1 MDDDQLQNYALAEI
15 EKLLLRHG
23 KNLKDDYP
31 TMPRPD
37 ASLIQRAR
45 NMLIYDE
52 LSYNKS
58 DLEKEHRRLMS
69 TMTTEQKKVYDTII
83 SRVNANLPGVFFV
96 YGYGGTGKT
105 FLWRALSS
113 NLRSRGEVVL
123 TVASSGIAALLIPG
137 GRTAHSRFH
146 LPITP
151 DQLSTCNIDPNSHL
165 AELIRMTKL
174 IIWDEAP
181 MMHKHL
187 FEALDRTLRDILR
200 KQNNDRLDIPFGGKV
215 VVLGGDFRQ
224 ILPVIPKGTR
234 QDIVYA
240 SINSSKLWEFCEVLN
255 LTTNMRLLHGSSEND
270 IRERTEF
277 SEWVLAIGDG
287 SIGEDNDV
295 NIKLKIPDD
304 LLLQSTGDHVASM
317 VEYVY
322 PSLLDSMHETSYFQ
336 DRAILTP
343 RNATVE
349 EINDYMMSLI
359 PGEEKIYLSCD
370 SPIHKPSMNRG
381 QDDIHTPEF
390 LNTIKAS
397 GIPNHKLRLK
407 VGVPIMLMRN
417 LDPTTGL
424 CNGTR
429 LIITRMGRYVLEG
442 RVITGTNIGDLVYI
456 PRMALSSS
464 DTRLPF
470 KFQRKQFPISV
481 CFAMTI
487 NKSQGQSLKQV
498 GIYLPQPVFS
508 HGQLYV
514 AVSRVTSRK
523 GLKILLIDENGD
535 CIDSTTNVVYQ
546 EIFRNL

>member
-1 MDDDQLQNYALAEI
+1 
-15 EKLLLRHG
+15 
-23 KNLKDDYP
+23 
-31 TMPRPD
+31 
-37 ASLIQRAR
+37 
-45 NMLIYDE
+45 
-52 LSYNKS
+52 
-58 DLEKEHRRLMS
+58 
-69 TMTTEQKKVYDTII
+69 
-83 SRVNANLPGVFFV
+83 
-96 YGYGGTGKT
+96 
-105 FLWRALSS
+105 
-113 NLRSRGEVVL
+113 
-123 TVASSGIAALLIPG
+123 
-137 GRTAHSRFH
+137 
-146 LPITP
+146 
-151 DQLSTCNIDPNSHL
+151 
-165 AELIRMTKL
+165 
-174 IIWDEAP
+174 
-181 MMHKHL
+181 
-187 FEALDRTLRDILR
+187 
-200 KQNNDRLDIPFGGKV
+200 
-215 VVLGGDFRQ
+215 
-224 ILPVIPKGTR
+224 
-234 QDIVYA
+234 
-240 SINSSKLWEFCEVLN
+240 VLN

-322 PSLLDSMHETSYFQ
+322 PSLLDSMHEPSYFQ

>member
-1 MDDDQLQNYALAEI
+1 MKE
-15 EKLLLRHG
+15 H
-23 KNLKDDYP
+23 YP
-31 TMPRPD
+31 TMPQPD
-37 ASLIQRAR
+37 VSLIHRAR

-52 LSYNKS
+52 LSYNKR
-58 DLEKEHRRLMS
+58 DLADEHARLMS
-69 TMTTEQKKVYDTII
+69 TMTAEQKNIYNTIMT
-83 SRVNANLPGVFFV
+83 RVDAKLPGVFFV

-113 NLRSRGEVVL
+113 ALRSKGEIVL
-123 TVASSGIAALLIPG
+123 TVASCGIAALLIPG
-137 GRTAHSRFH
+137 GRTTHSRFH
-146 LPITP
+146 LPICVHE
-151 DQLSTCNIDPNSHL
+151 LSTCDIEPKSHL
-165 AELIRMTKL
+165 AELIIMAKL

-200 KQNNDRLDIPFGGKV
+200 HENNGRLDIPFGGKV

-224 ILPVIPKGTR
+224 VLPVMPKATR
-234 QDIVYA
+234 QDIVNA
-240 SINSSKLWEFCEVLN
+240 SINLSHLWQYCEVLT
-255 LTTNMRLLHGSSEND
+255 LTTNMRLLHGCSEHEL
-270 IRERTEF
+270 RERKEF
-277 SEWVLAIGDG
+277 SEWVLGIGDG
-287 SIGEDNDV
+287 SIGEDNDI
-295 NIKLKIPDD
+295 NIMLKIPDD
-304 LLLQSTGDHVASM
+304 LLLQSSGDHIASM

-322 PSLLDSMHETSYFQ
+322 PSLLDNMNDTSFFK

-343 RNATVE
+343 KNLTVD

-370 SPIHKPSMNRG
+370 SPINKSSMSGRL
-381 QDDIHTPEF
+381 DDIHTPEF
-390 LNTIKAS
+390 LNTINAS
-397 GIPNHKLRLK
+397 GIPNHRIRLK
-407 VGVPIMLMRN
+407 VGVPVMLMRN
-417 LDPTTGL
+417 LDPTIGL

-442 RVITGTNIGDLVYI
+442 KVITGTNIGEKVYI
-456 PRMALSSS
+456 PRLSLSPS
-464 DTRLPF
+464 DTRIPF
-470 KFQRKQFPISV
+470 KFQRRQFPISV

-514 AVSRVTSRK
+514 AISRVTSRK
-523 GLKILLIDENGD
+523 GLKILLLDEDGN
-535 CIDSTTNVVYQ
+535 CIESTANVVYK